1 MTAEPAERAEQA
13 SGKTT
18 MALNSSVMW
27 VPDEVD
33 ACGWKV
39 DLTRSSK
46 LMSRGGSRRAE
57 SEGKDSFS
65 RMMVGADTE
74 ALHPR

>member
-1 MTAEPAERAEQA
+1 
-13 SGKTT
+13 
-18 MALNSSVMW
+18 MALNSSARW

-46 LMSRGGSRRAE
+46 LMSRGVSRRAE
-57 SEGKDSFS
+57 GEDARKGLFP